1 MKTKKERR
9 KNRENKES
17 REHTLRMS
25 TQETQT
31 TVGIDI
37 EEKRKK
43 RPDAWDYY
51 ERVLGGPK
59 YFIAPMVDGS
69 VLPFRVL
76 CRRHGADIGVTP
88 MIYR

>member
-1 MKTKKERR
+1 MSAQQATATTTVPT
-9 KNRENKES
+9 ENQ
-17 REHTLRMS
+17 
-25 TQETQT
+25 TQHQT
-31 TVGIDI
+31 TIGTGI

-51 ERVLGGPK
+51 ERVLGSPK

-69 VLPFRVL
+69 VLPFRIL